1 MIQVGEDLRAGNPP
15 RQLPADPGAPLPAP
29 RLRTLL
35 AGTSRKL
42 TADRAGA

>member
-1 MIQVGEDLRAGNPP
+1 MRSGNPP
-15 RQLPADPGAPLPAP
+15 QPAAPDPGAPLPAA

-42 TADRAGA
+42 TADRMIA